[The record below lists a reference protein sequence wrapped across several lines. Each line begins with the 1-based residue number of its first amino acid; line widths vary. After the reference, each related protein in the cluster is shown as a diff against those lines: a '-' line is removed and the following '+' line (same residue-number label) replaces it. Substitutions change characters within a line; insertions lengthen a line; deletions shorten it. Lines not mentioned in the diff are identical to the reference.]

1 MKVYSLVRETRI
13 IFSQGYLVSYSIRL
27 LVLSAVLAV
36 LVTFYRRSR
45 KPNVTSV
52 HRRGRSLRAELE
64 VAELLQGHRA
74 DSDPG
79 FALGQQRLP
88 SPAAYSHVAL
98 AGATGSGKTLLHRLL
113 LQSVLPLIGQG
124 FEHRALIYDAKQD
137 LLSLLA
143 GLRLRAPIRTLN
155 PLDARSVGWNL
166 AADIETPAAALQMA
180 STLIPDVKTDN
191 NPFFANAARH
201 LMAGAINALVLHA
214 NGRWTFRQL
223 LLMMRDSEK
232 LRTVLDRSDQ
242 TRFLLQYFE
251 HPGTFQNIL
260 STVLTALA
268 PFEVIAAAWDRAE
281 EQISLAAWLREE
293 SILVLGNDEANR
305 AALEAMNRLIFRRI
319 AEMVL
324 SQTELYEPGF
334 RSPRTWFF
342 LDEVREAGKLDNLS
356 RLLTQGRSKGAAV
369 VLGFQDVAGLQAVY
383 GKEVAN
389 ELVGQCATTV
399 ILRLNSPET
408 AAWASRVIGSHELL
422 ESRHSHSRSYPSIL
436 HALPGTG
443 ASVSH
448 GVATRPLVLESE
460 IMDLPLTSFQTGLSA
475 YVISPWTGV
484 FREHLPGT
492 WLKTQLR
499 SPDRNVANF
508 SPRPVAHQY
517 LRPWG
522 VEDDYLL
529 EDTPVAVAG

>member
-1 MKVYSLVRETRI
+1 M
-13 IFSQGYLVSYSIRL
+13 SYSIWL
-27 LVLSAVLAV
+27 LVLAAALAVLA
-36 LVTFYRRSR
+36 TFYRRRR
-45 KPNVTSV
+45 KPNVAST
-52 HRRGRSLRAELE
+52 HRRGRSLRSELE
-64 VAELLQGHRA
+64 VADSLKRHRA
-74 DSDPG
+74 VSDPG
-79 FALGQQRLP
+79 LALGRQRLP
-88 SPAAYSHVAL
+88 SSAAYSHVAL
-98 AGATGSGKTLLHRLL
+98 AGATGSGKTILQRLL
-113 LQSVLPLIGQG
+113 MQSVLPSIGQG
-124 FEHRALIYDAKQD
+124 FGHRALIYDAKQD

-166 AADIETPAAALQMA
+166 AADIRTPASAFQMA

-191 NPFFANAARH
+191 NPFFSNAARH
-201 LMAGAINALVLHA
+201 LMAGAINALLLHA
-214 NGRWTFRQL
+214 KGRWTFRQL
-223 LLMMRDSEK
+223 LLMMRDPDI
-232 LRTVLDRSDQ
+232 LRPLLDRSEQ

-268 PFEVIAAAWDRAE
+268 PFEVIAAAWDRAG

-293 SILVLGNDEANR
+293 SILVLGNDESNR

-319 AEMVL
+319 GELVL
-324 SQTELYEPGF
+324 SQPELPEPSA

-369 VLGFQDVAGLQAVY
+369 VLGFQDMAGLQAVY

-399 ILRLNSPET
+399 ILRLNSPDT
-408 AAWASRVIGSHELL
+408 AAWASRLIGSHDLL

-460 IMDLPLTSFQTGLSA
+460 IMDLPLTSFETGLTA

-484 FREHLPGT
+484 YREHLPGA
-492 WLKTQLR
+492 WLRSQLR
-499 SPDRNVANF
+499 SPDRHVANL
-508 SPRPVAHQY
+508 SPRPVSHQY
-517 LRPWG
+517 LRPWSA
-522 VEDDYLL
+522 EDDYLL
-529 EDTPVAVAG
+529 MDTPMAVAG